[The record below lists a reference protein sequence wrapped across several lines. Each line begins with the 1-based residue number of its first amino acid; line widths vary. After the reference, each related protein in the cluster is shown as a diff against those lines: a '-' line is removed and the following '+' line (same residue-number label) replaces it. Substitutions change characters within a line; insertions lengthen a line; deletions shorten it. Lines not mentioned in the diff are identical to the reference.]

1 MKRLI
6 PSFAFGIVLLLLP
19 GFAWAQ
25 QGTVTG
31 TVTEAETGEPLPGA
45 TVQLVDEGTG
55 AASDAEGQYRI
66 TGVPAGEQTIEV
78 SFVGY
83 QDEERTVNVPA
94 GGTVRVNFQLQ
105 TSQAQLEE
113 VVVSSYA
120 VEEDVRV
127 TGASETV
134 SGADIASQDVQN
146 VSGALQGRASGI
158 RITSQSGAPGSA
170 FDVQVRGQS
179 TITGG
184 QQPLY
189 IVDGVQV
196 GPENISN
203 EGNLSPLAG
212 LEPSDVESIQVLKDA
227 SATAI
232 YGSRAANGVVI
243 IETKGGG
250 GDTRVSFNAEL
261 GSVSP
266 LEQYDI
272 LSASEWTEYTFMEG
286 RNAGLSPALLA
297 SVYNIPSTNPEEVSG
312 PNWYDASTRTGLTQS
327 YQLSVSG
334 GTERT
339 NFRLSGTF
347 ERDKG
352 QVIESFLNQAGLRAN
367 VQHDVT
373 DDFSVSSKVNLVQ
386 NKSRGTI
393 GGGAFINSPFWAA
406 YLIRPHLNIY
416 QEPGNSNSAYNLP
429 LAGGGAFNRN
439 IVAQE
444 DYNTQ
449 STDGVQILGDVSA
462 TWNITDWL
470 STRTLFGLNHNDLAE
485 KDRRDPRLPNNAA
498 FGGSG
503 FVSSTRELDMN
514 VSQTLNYNLSPGERH
529 DVSGLLGAE
538 YRREYTQFIGAN
550 GQNYPFFEFQNL
562 DNVAT
567 PTGVNEFV
575 TESRFLGFFG
585 DAQYT
590 YDDRYTGSLT
600 LRYDGSS
607 RFGEDTRYGLF
618 GSVGATW
625 VISEEAFME
634 DVGFVEDLELRG
646 SYGVLGNS
654 DFQDAFGNFAARRL
668 FGGGG
673 EYLGNPG
680 IEPTSLGQPD
690 LTWEESTQM
699 NIGIDYSVFS
709 GRLSGSFDAYRNDTD
724 QLLLGRD
731 LPVDGGFS
739 TVLDNVGEI
748 RNEGIEISVNTIN
761 VDRGDFRWDTQFN
774 ITFQRSE
781 VLSLFDGREEIRNGV
796 QPGGDLYRVGEP
808 LGLYERVPWAG
819 VNPANGRPL
828 YEDENGN
835 LTYFVGGQA
844 AEETFGNV
852 LADYYGG
859 FGNTFSY
866 AGLTLDVFF
875 QFDYGRTVFNNDRY
889 FIDGNFTFNHT
900 QEVTENYWQEPGDVS
915 ARPLPWLG
923 VRPGGSG
930 YSTGYFNSSRFM
942 ENASYIRLK
951 QVRLSY
957 SLPSSLIRS
966 VGIQNAS
973 VYVNA
978 SNLLTLTDYTG
989 LDPEQVGTALA
1000 QYPNNERITGG
1011 INVTL

>member
-6 PSFAFGIVLLLLP
+6 PSVVFGLALLLLP
-19 GFAWAQ
+19 GLAWAQ

-45 TVQLVDEGTG
+45 TVQIADENTG

-66 TGVPAGEQTIEV
+66 TGVPAGENTLRV

-83 QDEERTVNVPA
+83 QDQERTVNVPA
-94 GGTVRVNFQLQ
+94 GGTVRVNFQLR

-120 VEEDVRV
+120 VEEDARV
-127 TGASETV
+127 TGASESV
-134 SGADIASQDVQN
+134 SGEDIATQDVQN

-179 TITGG
+179 TISGG
-184 QQPLY
+184 TQPLY

-203 EGNLSPLAG
+203 ESNLSPLAG
-212 LEPSDVESIQVLKDA
+212 LTPSDVESIQVLKDA

-232 YGSRAANGVVI
+232 YGARAANGVVI
-243 IETKGGG
+243 IETKDGGG
-250 GDTRVSFNAEL
+250 ETQVNFNAEV

-266 LEQYDI
+266 LQQYNI
-272 LSASEWTEYTFMEG
+272 LSASEWAEHEFLKAE
-286 RNAGLSPALLA
+286 NAGIPPAA
-297 SVYNIPSTNPEEVSG
+297 IANAFGIPSTNPEEVSG
-312 PNWYDASTRTGLTQS
+312 PNWYDQSTRTGVTQS

-334 GTERT
+334 GDEQTD
-339 NFRLSGTF
+339 FRISGTF

-352 QVIESFLNQAGLRAN
+352 QVIQSFLNQAGVRAN

-373 DDFSVSSKVNLVQ
+373 DDLTVSSKLNAIQ

-393 GGGAFINSPFWAA
+393 GGGAFINSPFWAS
-406 YLIRPHLNIY
+406 YLIRPHLKVR
-416 QEPGNSNSAYNLP
+416 EEDGDYNLP
-429 LAGGGAFNRN
+429 LEGGGAFNRN

-444 DYNTQ
+444 DFNTQ
-449 STDGVQILGDVSA
+449 STDGVQVLGDVSA
-462 TWNITDWL
+462 TWEITDWL
-470 STRTLFGLNHNDLAE
+470 SARTLFGLNFNDLSE
-485 KDRRDPRLPNNAA
+485 KDRRDPRLPNNADI
-498 FGGSG
+498 GGSG
-503 FVSSTRELDMN
+503 FVSDTRELDQN
-514 VSQTLNYNLSPGERH
+514 FSQTLNYDLSPGERH
-529 DVSGLLGAE
+529 DITGLFGAE
-538 YRREYTQFIGAN
+538 YRRQKTQFVGAD
-550 GQNYPFFEFQNL
+550 GEGFPLFVFQNL
-562 DNVAT
+562 NNAAT
-567 PTGVNEFV
+567 PAGVNEFE

-618 GSVGATW
+618 GSVGGSW
-625 VISEEAFME
+625 SISEEAFME
-634 DVGFVEDLELRG
+634 EVGFVEALELRG

-668 FGGGG
+668 YGGGG
-673 EYLGNPG
+673 EYSGTAG
-680 IEPTSLGQPD
+680 IQPSSLGQSE
-690 LTWEESTQM
+690 LTWEESTQI
-699 NIGIDYSVFS
+699 NVGLDYSVFG
-709 GRLSGSFDAYRNDTD
+709 GRLSGSFNLFRNDTD
-724 QLLLGRD
+724 KLLLGRD
-731 LPVDGGFS
+731 LPADSGFD

-748 RNEGIEISVNTIN
+748 RTEGFEIAFNTVN
-761 VDRGDFRWDTQFN
+761 VDRGGFRWDTEFN

-781 VLSLFDGREEIRNGV
+781 VLSLFDGREELRNGQ
-796 QPGGDLYRVGEP
+796 QPGGNLYRVGEP
-808 LGLYERVPWAG
+808 LGQYERVPWAG

-828 YEDENGN
+828 YKDEDGN
-835 LTYFVGGQA
+835 LTYFVGGQS
-844 AEETFGNV
+844 AEETYGNN
-852 LADYYGG
+852 LSDYYGG

-866 AGLTLDVFF
+866 AGLTLDIFF
-875 QFDYGRTVFNNDRY
+875 QFDYGRNTFNNDRY
-889 FIDGNFTFNHT
+889 FIDGNFNFNHT
-900 QEVTENYWQEPGDVS
+900 ENVTEDFWQEPGDVS
-915 ARPLPWLG
+915 ERPQPWFG
-923 VRPGGSG
+923 NRPGGSG
-930 YSTGYFNSSRFM
+930 YNTGFFNSSVYM

-957 SLPSSLIRS
+957 SLPSSLVRGI
-966 VGIQNAS
+966 GIQNATI
-973 VYVNA
+973 YVNG
-978 SNLLTLTDYTG
+978 SNLATFTNYTG
-989 LDPEQVGTALA
+989 LDPEIVGTAIA